1 MATTTVTQ
9 TDTAFVD
16 HLNMPALASA
26 GAIVAAACM
35 LLLGI
40 LANIGLYEGAAAMM
54 MEWHM
59 FFSLTL
65 GGIISGMV
73 EAAIITFVVLYVFSW
88 MYNIIA
94 ARSTVSE

>member
-1 MATTTVTQ
+1 MATTTASQ
-9 TDTAFVD
+9 TDAAFVD
-16 HLNMPALASA
+16 HLNVPALAFA
-26 GAIVAAACM
+26 GAIMAAAVM

-40 LANIGLYEGAAAMM
+40 LANVGLYEGAAAMM

-59 FFSLTL
+59 FFSLTFS
-65 GGIISGMV
+65 GIITGMV

-88 MYNIIA
+88 IYNTIA